1 MSPSIVSPLF
11 VLIRSSGAHS
21 SSMKVSRIIHPSAGV
36 SFLSTSFGKYPA
48 PGIGP
53 GHNVVQGLP
62 LVLQVAAINARA
74 VPVLRANDD
83 DLASGFFDITSN
95 VPLTAFAAS
104 TSFTSPLPTPPARS
118 KQSGFAYKLP

>member
-83 DLASGFFDITSN
+83 DLGDDSSFRPCEIRVSER
-95 VPLTAFAAS
+95 TAM
-104 TSFTSPLPTPPARS
+104 PY
-118 KQSGFAYKLP
+118 QGFAQ